1 VIYHSKPTIGIEEEE
16 AVLEVIRSGQL
27 SQGPRVL
34 EFENLVASYIG
45 KKYAIA
51 VSSGLAALHLSLI
64 GLGVNEGDEVIL
76 PSYTCDALLQAVLYV
91 RAKPKIVDVNY
102 EDGNISFEDTLRV
115 ISDRTKAIIIPH
127 TFGFP
132 ADLSNFL
139 NLSIP
144 IIEDCAVAIGGS
156 YKGRKLG
163 SFGKVSVFSFYA
175 TKMVA
180 TGEGGMILTDD
191 EEIADKVREL
201 RDYTKHTTFKIRY
214 NYKMT
219 DIEAAL
225 GTCQIRKLDRF
236 IEKRKVLFNRY
247 MKLLKN
253 RDDIVFPYYN
263 YEEGTIPSFYRFII
277 KLPRYNINYVIESMR
292 NRGIICG
299 RGVLQPLHRLLGLS
313 STIYPNSERLSKEVI
328 SLPLYPSLS
337 IEEINYVAESLLE
350 TLEIICKVG
359 EGDLL

>member
-1 VIYHSKPTIGIEEEE
+1 MGYKVIYHSKPTIGMEEEE
-16 AVLEVIRSGQL
+16 AVLEVIRSGL
-27 SQGPRVL
+27 LAQGPKVL

-64 GLGVNEGDEVIL
+64 GLNIDEGDEVIL

-91 RAKPKIVDVNY
+91 RAKPVIVDVNY
-102 EDGNISFEDTLRV
+102 EDGNIYFDNTLRV

-132 ADLSNFL
+132 ADLNNFL
-139 NLSIP
+139 NLNIP

-163 SFGKVSVFSFYA
+163 SFGEVSVFSFYA
-175 TKMVA
+175 TKMIA

-191 EEIADKVREL
+191 EKIADKVRDM
-201 RDYTKHTTFKIRY
+201 RDYTKHTTFKTRY

-225 GTCQIRKLDRF
+225 GICQIKKLSQF
-236 IEKRKVLFNRY
+236 IEKRKVLFDRY
-247 MKLLKN
+247 IELLKD
-253 RDDIVFPYYN
+253 RDDIVLPYYN
-263 YEEGTIPSFYRFII
+263 YEESTVPSFYRFII
-277 KLPRYNINYVIESMR
+277 KLPRHSMDSIIEAMR

-299 RGVLQPLHRLLGLS
+299 RGVLQPLHRLLGFNS
-313 STIYPNSERLSKEVI
+313 AIYPNSERLSKEVI
-328 SLPLYPSLS
+328 SLPLYPSL
-337 IEEINYVAESLLE
+337 EIAKIDFVVESLLE
-350 TLEIICKVG
+350 TLGRIG
-359 EGDLL
+359 S

>member
-1 VIYHSKPTIGIEEEE
+1 MGNKVIYHSKPTIGIEEEE
-16 AVLEVIRSGQL
+16 AVLKVIRSGQL
-27 SQGPRVL
+27 SQGPKVL

-64 GLGVNEGDEVIL
+64 GLGINEGDEVIL
-76 PSYTCDALLQAVLYV
+76 PSYTCDALLQAVLYI
-91 RAKPKIVDVNY
+91 RAKPVIVDVNY
-102 EDGNISFEDTLRV
+102 EDGNISFDGTLRV

-132 ADLSNFL
+132 ADLNNFL
-139 NLSIP
+139 NLNIP

-163 SFGKVSVFSFYA
+163 SFGEVSVFSFYA
-175 TKMVA
+175 TKMIA

-191 EEIADKVREL
+191 EKIADKVREL

-219 DIEAAL
+219 DIEAGL
-225 GTCQIRKLDRF
+225 GICQIKKLDQF
-236 IEKRKVLFNRY
+236 IEKRKVLFDRY
-247 MKLLKN
+247 IELLKN
-253 RDDIVFPYYN
+253 RDDIVLPYYN
-263 YEEGTIPSFYRFII
+263 YEEGTISSFYRFII
-277 KLPRYNINYVIESMR
+277 KLPGYNINYVIEAMR

-299 RGVLQPLHRLLGLS
+299 RGVLQPLHRLLGLNY
-313 STIYPNSERLSKEVI
+313 INYLNSERLSKEVI
-328 SLPLYPSLS
+328 SLPLYPSLD
-337 IEEINYVAESLLE
+337 IGEIDYVVECLLE
-350 TLEIICKVG
+350 TLERIG
-359 EGDLL
+359 S

>member
-1 VIYHSKPTIGIEEEE
+1 MGDKVIYHSKPTIGTEEEE
-16 AVLEVIRSGQL
+16 AVLKVIKSGQL
-27 SQGPRVL
+27 AQGPKVL

-64 GLGVNEGDEVIL
+64 GLNINEDDEVIL
-76 PSYTCDALLQAVLYV
+76 PSYTCDALLQAVLYIG
-91 RAKPKIVDVNY
+91 AKPVIVDVNY
-102 EDGNISFEDTLRV
+102 EDMNISFDGALRV

-132 ADLSNFL
+132 ADLNDFL
-139 NLSIP
+139 NLNIS

-156 YKGRKLG
+156 YKSRKLG
-163 SFGKVSVFSFYA
+163 SFGEVSVFSFYA
-175 TKMVA
+175 TKMMA

-191 EEIADKVREL
+191 DKIADKVREL

-225 GTCQIRKLDRF
+225 GICQIKKLDQF
-236 IEKRKVLFNRY
+236 IEKRKVLFDRY
-247 MKLLKN
+247 MELLKD
-253 RDDIVFPYYN
+253 RDDIVLPYYN
-263 YEEGTIPSFYRFII
+263 YEEGTIPAFYRFII
-277 KLPRYNINYVIESMR
+277 KLPGYNINRVIEAMK

-299 RGVLQPLHRLLGLS
+299 RGVLQPLHRLLRLNY
-313 STIYPNSERLSKEVI
+313 INYLNSERLSKEVI
-328 SLPLYPSLS
+328 SLPLYPSLD
-337 IEEINYVAESLLE
+337 IGEVDYLVECLLE
-350 TLEIICKVG
+350 TLERIV
-359 EGDLL
+359 